1 MSVGTCRGDEAV
13 ELYFYDELPAAER
26 ACVEAHLSLCA
37 ACRESLTDLRAIQAA
52 LASRVEDAPPE
63 DDWSGFMRRL
73 DAEIDRADA
82 RGFGGLGGIM
92 PWMKIAAALVL
103 VATGV
108 IAGWAMSRLNPP
120 APQQAQVAPPRVDR
134 AIADA
139 GESELARA
147 RVVLAGIAHKE
158 EGAAWSVERRMAATL
173 LPEVR
178 LLRQVAA
185 ERGTPELEDILIDVE
200 MLLLQASYAES
211 ADADTLARLRGMID
225 RRDMLM
231 RLSVAAGAAQG
242 PRKGI

>member
-1 MSVGTCRGDEAV
+1 MTVETCRGDEAV
-13 ELYFYDELPAAER
+13 ELYFYDELPAPER
-26 ACVEAHLSLCA
+26 ARVEAHLAGCA

-63 DDWSGFMRRL
+63 GDWSGFMRRL
-73 DAEIDRADA
+73 DAELDRADA
-82 RGFGGLGGIM
+82 RGFGGML

-211 ADADTLARLRGMID
+211 ADAETLARLRGMID

-231 RLSVAAGAAQG
+231 RLSLAAGAAQG